1 MAASSRNVII
11 FKEIVFLSLEMQ
23 SQLAE
28 KRVEDFAK
36 FRFCCSGA
44 GSSPVQSKAL
54 LVANPEK
61 ILIN

>member
-1 MAASSRNVII
+1 M
-11 FKEIVFLSLEMQ
+11 SLEMQ

-28 KRVEDFAK
+28 KQVEDFAK

-54 LVANPEK
+54 LVANLEK